1 MTLRAIDRAKA
12 HFKQLVD
19 SPIEIR
25 VPEWDVD
32 GDEFIIYATPLTL
45 QDRVTLTR
53 NNPNQLEMAANIL
66 ILKAKDK
73 DGNLLF
79 GKEDKPDLMRAAS
92 SSVIKR
98 ISEAIVDGSNADEA
112 AIEQAEK
119 N

>member
-1 MTLRAIDRAKA
+1 MSVKAIERAKA

-19 SPIEIR
+19 EPMEIR
-25 VPEWDVD
+25 VPEWDID
-32 GDEFIIYATPLTL
+32 GDEFTVYATPLTL
-45 QDRVTLTR
+45 QDRVILTR
-53 NNPNQLEMAANIL
+53 NNPNQIEMAANIL

-73 DGNLLF
+73 EGKPLF

-112 AIEQAEK
+112 AVEEAEK